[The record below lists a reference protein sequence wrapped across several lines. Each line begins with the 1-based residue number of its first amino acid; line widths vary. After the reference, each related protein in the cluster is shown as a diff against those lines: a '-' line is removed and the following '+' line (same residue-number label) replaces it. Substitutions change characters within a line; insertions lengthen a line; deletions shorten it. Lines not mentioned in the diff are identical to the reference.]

1 MKDTESNGYEWLKVD
16 FVSSCARRTSSC
28 MVNKDELPRVAEW
41 IKPSEGDVL
50 ITYGRLKARKNK
62 LSVK

>member
-1 MKDTESNGYEWLKVD
+1 
-16 FVSSCARRTSSC
+16 